1 MSTGTLTQKAMMGA
15 GLSGPHNYHYQQHHP
30 YNPAPRLSALAS
42 PHLSSARLQVKP
54 AMPSSSSQ
62 SSSSSRR
69 SSAVARQRQQ
79 HQRQQKQAARQV
91 QPLHP
96 LATLVAVVFDYFL
109 RGVLDLTRPP
119 RELVGLLVRGVF
131 TSLCWA
137 YHALPM
143 PVAMGMFYYG
153 FQSVPD
159 GLRSVEELRVVHSS
173 RPDAGAMAGG
183 ASGIDGLYGLGEL
196 AVVRWGDLGLVSA
209 FYCLSMMTAAY
220 AVMVLMELRDYIL
233 DTWALIVDEALEV
246 KALLRADDV

>member
-1 MSTGTLTQKAMMGA
+1 MSTGTVTQKAMMSA
-15 GLSGPHNYHYQQHHP
+15 GLSGPHNYHYQQHHF

-42 PHLSSARLQVKP
+42 PQLSSTRLQVKP
-54 AMPSSSSQ
+54 TKPSSSSS

-69 SSAVARQRQQ
+69 SSAVARQQQ
-79 HQRQQKQAARQV
+79 QQKQATRQP

-96 LATLVAVVFDYFL
+96 LATLVAVVFDFFL

-119 RELVGLLVRGVF
+119 RELVGLFVRGVF

-173 RPDAGAMAGG
+173 RPAAGAMAGG

>member
-1 MSTGTLTQKAMMGA
+1 MSTGTVTQKAMMSA
-15 GLSGPHNYHYQQHHP
+15 GLSGRITTITNNITCTTQPRGSPPSPLRTSHHP
-30 YNPAPRLSALAS
+30 QDLVFVFVFIFIL
-42 PHLSSARLQVKP
+42 VE
-54 AMPSSSSQ
+54 
-62 SSSSSRR
+62 
-69 SSAVARQRQQ
+69 AV
-79 HQRQQKQAARQV
+79 
-91 QPLHP
+91 PLHP
-96 LATLVAVVFDYFL
+96 LATLVAVVFDFFL

-119 RELVGLLVRGVF
+119 RELVGLFVRGVF

>member
-1 MSTGTLTQKAMMGA
+1 M
-15 GLSGPHNYHYQQHHP
+15 
-30 YNPAPRLSALAS
+30 
-42 PHLSSARLQVKP
+42 
-54 AMPSSSSQ
+54 
-62 SSSSSRR
+62 
-69 SSAVARQRQQ
+69 ARQQQ
-79 HQRQQKQAARQV
+79 QQKQAARQP

-96 LATLVAVVFDYFL
+96 LATLVAVVFDFFL

-119 RELVGLLVRGVF
+119 RELVGLFVRGVF

-196 AVVRWGDLGLVSA
+196 AVVRWGDLGLVSVSC
-209 FYCLSMMTAAY
+209 FMTSFSSSLFRPFCLGSGMRFHLFKMRY
-220 AVMVLMELRDYIL
+220 ASGAKTKVLNKIKPKGK
-233 DTWALIVDEALEV
+233 IVETN
-246 KALLRADDV
+246 